1 MDLDDNNLFV
11 AKWTNIGSRPTTR
24 TMEPL
29 MQLPTKNPLCG
40 PSSTSACS
48 GSFLSWTSEDV
59 NSFGLDQLVSM
70 ISFRVHCPH
79 LAPSLLLKYRVWKQ
93 TRLWC
98 TRNVIY
104 TALFLQSLYCY
115 FNCLDY
121 ALTTWKR
128 FQKPYLLIQESID
141 SSKN

>member
-11 AKWTNIGSRPTTR
+11 AKWTNTDSRPTTR

-48 GSFLSWTSEDV
+48 GSSLSWTSEDV

-115 FNCLDY
+115 FILFGLCINNMKKIWKTL
-121 ALTTWKR
+121 LTYSRKYW
-128 FQKPYLLIQESID
+128 
-141 SSKN
+141 